1 MRDIE
6 LARSNG
12 VTLPDPPT
20 VAKINPPSIVME
32 KAPSESQSRILSL
45 PSITINPVPKMDIK
59 SADMVQK
66 GDSSLQLDVNN
77 IKMKVR
83 Q

>member
-1 MRDIE
+1 
-6 LARSNG
+6 
-12 VTLPDPPT
+12 
-20 VAKINPPSIVME
+20 ME